1 MMKRCAIALVLAVM
15 TLPTLSCSEI
25 GQADSQAVVPVVQVG
40 QTYRVLVANGTMNF
54 KVLELGKSGLVKVQ
68 AAEDGGQ
75 HGIGI
80 KEGGVW
86 WLNLNQAL
94 LIEAK

>member
-1 MMKRCAIALVLAVM
+1 MMKRCATALALAVM
-15 TLPTLSCSEI
+15 TLALVSCSEVA
-25 GQADSQAVVPVVQVG
+25 QADSQVVPVVEAG
-40 QTYRVLVANGTMNF
+40 QTYRVLVGNEAMNF

-68 AAEDGGQ
+68 AAEDGNK

-80 KEGGVW
+80 KNGEVW
-86 WLNLNQAL
+86 WLNLNRAL